1 MTTLRIEH
9 SINDYATWRGAF
21 DRAAPI
27 REQAGV
33 RGYRIQRPVDD
44 PNYLMID
51 LDFDSTEGAEALLTI
66 LRERIWASS
75 ENAPGLAG
83 RPQARIVD
91 TVEDTRLSPNTTPD

>member
-9 SINDYATWRGAF
+9 PINDYATWRSAF
-21 DRAAPI
+21 DRAAPF

-51 LDFDSTEGAEALLTI
+51 LDFDEVAGAETLLAI
-66 LRERIWASS
+66 LRERI
-75 ENAPGLAG
+75 
-83 RPQARIVD
+83 
-91 TVEDTRLSPNTTPD
+91 